1 MGGLASAIVG
11 GVVGWFGS
19 NFLADPILQFRTLR
33 SEIAATIGNYDDVG
47 PITGRPSVVTT
58 PGGSIAEELLKT
70 NSVVH
75 SLVN

>member
-1 MGGLASAIVG
+1 MVRLY
-11 GVVGWFGS
+11 
-19 NFLADPILQFRTLR
+19 FLADPILQFRTLR